1 MSGEHGEPHNAG
13 RTIPPSA
20 AFRQH
25 FVVYK
30 EIESRGARRRRAE
43 RSEVLHEGR
52 ALAYPSCSIR
62 FAFVTLGLYPH
73 MGGARARSRLRR
85 ERATARLRRAARC
98 SDFARTAACAA
109 MLSFCTNLSTP
120 PIFLPPA
127 AAFRQHF
134 VVYKEIESRGARRRR
149 AERSEVLH
157 EGRALAYPSCSIRFA
172 FVTLGLYPH
181 MGGAR
186 ARSRLRR
193 ERATA
198 RLRRAAR
205 RSDFARTAACAAMLS
220 PCTQKRR

>member
-1 MSGEHGEPHNAG
+1 
-13 RTIPPSA
+13 
-20 AFRQH
+20 
-25 FVVYK
+25 
-30 EIESRGARRRRAE
+30 
-43 RSEVLHEGR
+43 
-52 ALAYPSCSIR
+52 
-62 FAFVTLGLYPH
+62 

-157 EGRALAYPSCSIRFA
+157 EGRALAYPSCSIRFT
-172 FVTLGLYPH
+172 FVTLGLFPIWAAHARVPACGGNAPQRGFAALPTVRTSPEQRRAPPCVHSALTCQPH
-181 MGGAR
+181 LYFSPQPRRFANISWFTKKLKAAARADEEPSGAR
-186 ARSRLRR
+186 FFTRGALW
-193 ERATA
+193 
-198 RLRRAAR
+198 
-205 RSDFARTAACAAMLS
+205 RTRHVRFGSLL
-220 PCTQKRR
+220 